1 MKIDINNNIKGVI
14 IMYNDNL
21 SIEETLCNNLRELR
35 ARARVSQETAAAAA
49 GMSMS
54 TWQKIEAGDCSPRLI
69 TINKM
74 ARVLNTT
81 PAALLAK

>member
-21 SIEETLCNNLRELR
+21 IEETLGNNLRELR